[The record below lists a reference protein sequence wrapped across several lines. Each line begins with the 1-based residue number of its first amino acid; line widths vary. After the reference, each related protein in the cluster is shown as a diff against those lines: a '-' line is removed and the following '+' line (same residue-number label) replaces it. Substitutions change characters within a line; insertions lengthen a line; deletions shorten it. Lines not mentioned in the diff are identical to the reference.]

1 MESPMKRLALLSLAI
16 VLTACADS
24 LTAPQKA
31 PAASRHDWSCIAG
44 YWTGTGLWTCTDS
57 SLT

>member
-1 MESPMKRLALLSLAI
+1 MKRLALLSLAI